1 MSLGVRNPPGAR
13 LLDMESREMTNA
25 ELMDLKHAIEAEC
38 ARLGVTPKQYLAFIE
53 KLRQEEEG
61 K

>member
-1 MSLGVRNPPGAR
+1 
-13 LLDMESREMTNA
+13 MESREMTNA